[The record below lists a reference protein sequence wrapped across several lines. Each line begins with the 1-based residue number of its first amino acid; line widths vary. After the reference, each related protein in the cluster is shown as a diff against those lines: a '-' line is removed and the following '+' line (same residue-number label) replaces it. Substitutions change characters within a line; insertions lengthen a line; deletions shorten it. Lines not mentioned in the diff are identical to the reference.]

1 MTNLIHVDV
10 DTSELEA
17 KFMNEVDDQLEL
29 VRNTMQQEI
38 DADALKTGELI
49 DALTAKIDELTTT
62 VENLEECLHEEAQ
75 LPSEEEG
82 SDMLAKFMTR
92 DEINEFVKEILREAP
107 ISIDV

>member
-17 KFMNEVDDQLEL
+17 KFTNEVDDQLEL
-29 VRNTMQQEI
+29 VRNTMQQDI

-49 DALTAKIDELTTT
+49 DALTAKIDELTTA
-62 VENLEECLHEEAQ
+62 VEYIENHLREEAQ
-75 LPSEEEG
+75 FPSEEEG

-92 DEINEFVKEILREAP
+92 DEIEEFIKEILRDAP